1 MAKSL
6 EDPGK
11 PKFVK
16 EIIKDSTATTAI
28 FVSIKLRKSKIKD
41 KGIKKYT
48 ISFSGTI
55 LTDIFPPTLKQHHLC
70 AHFVV
75 SSAVEKTI

>member
-16 EIIKDSTATTAI
+16 EIIKDSTATAAI
-28 FVSIKLRKSKIKD
+28 FVSTKLRKSKIKN
-41 KGIKKYT
+41 KRIKNT
-48 ISFSGTI
+48 QF
-55 LTDIFPPTLKQHHLC
+55 LFQEP
-70 AHFVV
+70 F
-75 SSAVEKTI
+75 

>member
-16 EIIKDSTATTAI
+16 EIIKDSTATAAI
-28 FVSIKLRKSKIKD
+28 FVSTKLRKSKIKD
-41 KGIKKYT
+41 EKNKKYR

-55 LTDIFPPTLKQHHLC
+55 LTDIFHPTPKQLHLSVL
-70 AHFVV
+70 FVV